1 MSAKHVEIGAPL
13 VLLVPQVVV
22 VLGIVVAALL
32 GKGSRVSFFGWA
44 VAATLLGL
52 AFLSNISTPEQ
63 FVTMSE
69 AERVGAARLDAIA
82 ALWRGAE
89 HHEKGIHRSQRIAAE
104 RWLSS
109 KSPCD

>member
-22 VLGIVVAALL
+22 VLRIVVAALL

-69 AERVGAARLDAIA
+69 AERVGAARLDAILPLITTTLFALAIGA
-82 ALWRGAE
+82 AVGGCVFRTPQT
-89 HHEKGIHRSQRIAAE
+89 HR
-104 RWLSS
+104 
-109 KSPCD
+109 

>member
-69 AERVGAARLDAIA
+69 AERVGAARLDAILPLIATTLFALAIGA
-82 ALWRGAE
+82 AAGGCVFRTPRT
-89 HHEKGIHRSQRIAAE
+89 HR
-104 RWLSS
+104 
-109 KSPCD
+109 

>member
-69 AERVGAARLDAIA
+69 AERVGAARLHAILPLIATTLFAQAIGA
-82 ALWRGAE
+82 AAGGCVFRTPRT
-89 HHEKGIHRSQRIAAE
+89 HR
-104 RWLSS
+104 
-109 KSPCD
+109 

>member
-1 MSAKHVEIGAPL
+1 VSAKHVEIGAPL

-22 VLGIVVAALL
+22 VLRIVVAALL

-69 AERVGAARLDAIA
+69 AERVGAARLDAILPLITTTLFALAIGA
-82 ALWRGAE
+82 AVGGCVFRTPRT
-89 HHEKGIHRSQRIAAE
+89 HR
-104 RWLSS
+104 
-109 KSPCD
+109 

>member
-1 MSAKHVEIGAPL
+1 VSAKHVEIGAPL

-22 VLGIVVAALL
+22 VLRIVVAALL

-69 AERVGAARLDAIA
+69 AERVGAARLHAILPLIATTLFAQAIGA
-82 ALWRGAE
+82 AAGGCVFRTPRT
-89 HHEKGIHRSQRIAAE
+89 HR
-104 RWLSS
+104 
-109 KSPCD
+109 